1 MAPSAASAP
10 LATKTIY
17 PTGPAKGRSAR
28 RTPVGLLHGFTQ
40 NLGVLEPF
48 GRLLAELAERRVVLV
63 DLPGHGGSSG
73 IVLDLDDCADLLAEM
88 LEGSALVGYS
98 LGGRLALTL
107 ARRHPRAMAAIAVVG
122 FLVGVTGCLHED
134 GLADAA
140 DGFGGGRSR
149 EQTLAIMRDSRI
161 GSYGATALILSLSAR
176 WLLIAS
182 LPSAYAAQYLVAAHV
197 LCRWTA
203 LPLGRWLDPARSGR
217 GDHPGE
223 KGAGQGARLA
233 RLTGFGALL
242 GGSLA
247 AIGIVAAVLRRRCA
261 APALSAV
268 GVTLLTGM
276 YYRRRIG
283 GITGDCFGATSQIA
297 EIAVYLCGVCTL

>member
-1 MAPSAASAP
+1 MSLGAGLRNGWSGFLVAVQFLTRIPVPAQAYAQWNAGDALAGAAGYFP
-10 LATKTIY
+10 V
-17 PTGPAKGRSAR
+17 
-28 RTPVGLLHGFTQ
+28 VGLLIGGAAAGL
-40 NLGVLEPF
+40 N
-48 GRLLAELAERRVVLV
+48 RLL
-63 DLPGHGGSSG
+63 LPH
-73 IVLDLDDCADLLAEM
+73 L
-88 LEGSALVGYS
+88 
-98 LGGRLALTL
+98 
-107 ARRHPRAMAAIAVVG
+107 PRTVAAIAVVG